1 MNFPKVQNLQFDK
14 IMSDQGFKKFLRRLC
29 FDHVSARRTRSRDK
43 LEPISD
49 AFAIGKQY
57 FTGLGLT
64 VHEQFMAFGGCRRIH
79 VFRPSKPS
87 AHGESP
93 PAQSRSPFLCSFDST
108 VGIARQSALVQIFH
122 SLQF

>member
-79 VFRPSKPS
+79 VFRPSKP
-87 AHGESP
+87 GKYEGKMWV
-93 PAQSRSPFLCSFDST
+93 CY
-108 VGIARQSALVQIFH
+108 V
-122 SLQF
+122 